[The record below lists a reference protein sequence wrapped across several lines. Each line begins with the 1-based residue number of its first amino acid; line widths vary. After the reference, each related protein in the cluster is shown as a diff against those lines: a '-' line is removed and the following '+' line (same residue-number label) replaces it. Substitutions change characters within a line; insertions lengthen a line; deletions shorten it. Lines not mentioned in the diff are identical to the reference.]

1 MVHGEVWNVGR
12 LLSWTADY
20 LKRHGSQSPR
30 LDAEVLLAESLD
42 CERIDLYTRFD
53 EEPDEA
59 VRAALRDLVR
69 RRAEGAPV
77 AYLVGRREFFS
88 RSFRVTPDV
97 LVPRPETE
105 HLVVAAIDLAK
116 GVAGGAAVCDV
127 GTGSG
132 IIAVCLARQVANCR
146 VTAVDISPAALRI
159 ARENTAAHGVEDR
172 IELLESDL
180 LAALPE
186 GRVFD
191 LIVSNP
197 PYVSQSEYDG
207 LPAGIRLFEPRGALV
222 AGPRGTEI
230 IERLLPQAA
239 ARLADGGHLL
249 IEVSP
254 MIHDAV
260 CRLIAADSRLLP
272 QTTIKDLAGYP
283 RVVSARK
290 GHS

>member
-105 HLVVAAIDLAK
+105 HPVVAAIDLARRERR
-116 GVAGGAAVCDV
+116 GRWTWGPQRGLRLP
-127 GTGSG
+127 G
-132 IIAVCLARQVANCR
+132 RQVANCR
-146 VTAVDISPAALRI
+146 VTAVDISPAAFDRP
-159 ARENTAAHGVEDR
+159 REHR
-172 IELLESDL
+172 
-180 LAALPE
+180 
-186 GRVFD
+186 
-191 LIVSNP
+191 
-197 PYVSQSEYDG
+197 
-207 LPAGIRLFEPRGALV
+207 
-222 AGPRGTEI
+222 GPR
-230 IERLLPQAA
+230 R
-239 ARLADGGHLL
+239 
-249 IEVSP
+249 
-254 MIHDAV
+254 
-260 CRLIAADSRLLP
+260 
-272 QTTIKDLAGYP
+272 
-283 RVVSARK
+283 
-290 GHS
+290 